1 VLALGQTCAE
11 TSLPNSGIEDSMCSI
26 LPEQPNTDLIGSPIP
41 TSVSSITILELG
53 QNLGTILTTE
63 IPIDSAFISGQ
74 TFTYTSFFGT
84 QEGLDTNEEFG
95 TFPRGLELRISGRN
109 LFSETIVNTFTIEFS
124 NSCCYTCGIF
134 PVVEEGDQIGWVK
147 FVSFSVLLLYAYLA
161 LGVYGSRNS
170 WCIAVY
176 SLQGSLS
183 DPLAAVCPEVR
194 FTKIIGGSISE
205 AINDGMGL
213 FTIARREDATGSVLP
228 FEKSLLTEMG
238 DTDIFY
244 LGQSLRIEAPSR
256 SPTTSRAPTNAP
268 MSSGHAS
275 NGLLPFMTLL
285 VGASVAMAQLWAS
298 LDGWPAE

>member
-1 VLALGQTCAE
+1 MTFPWLSFALMGFLLGPVGAQIGVDQCACFPSTYTFVLALGQTCAE

-109 LFSETIVNTFTIEFS
+109 LFSETIVNTFTIEF
-124 NSCCYTCGIF
+124 NNTCGIS

-147 FVSFSVLLLYAYLA
+147 FVSISFLL
-161 LGVYGSRNS
+161 
-170 WCIAVY
+170 
-176 SLQGSLS
+176 
-183 DPLAAVCPEVR
+183 
-194 FTKIIGGSISE
+194 
-205 AINDGMGL
+205 
-213 FTIARREDATGSVLP
+213 
-228 FEKSLLTEMG
+228 
-238 DTDIFY
+238 
-244 LGQSLRIEAPSR
+244 
-256 SPTTSRAPTNAP
+256 
-268 MSSGHAS
+268 
-275 NGLLPFMTLL
+275 
-285 VGASVAMAQLWAS
+285 
-298 LDGWPAE
+298 